1 MTDGTTRKG
10 IILIGAPGS
19 GKGTQAKKM
28 KAELGYAHISTGD
41 LLRAS
46 VKEGSE
52 LGQRAKS
59 YMDQGA
65 LVPDSL
71 VIDLLKEALERPEA
85 EKGFILDGFPRTL
98 AQAEAL
104 DREMSIDKVLDI
116 VVPFDLIE
124 ERITGRRMSPSGH
137 VYHVEANPPKQEG
150 ICDVTGEALYQRED
164 DKPEK
169 VRTRLAGFEQ
179 QTKPV
184 IAHYQANGLVVQIDG
199 VGDPQEVFSRIM
211 AVL

>member
-1 MTDGTTRKG
+1 MTDGNTRKG

-41 LLRAS
+41 LLRAA

-52 LGQRAKS
+52 LGQKAKS

-71 VIDLLKEALERPEA
+71 VIDLLKEALEKPDA
-85 EKGFILDGFPRTL
+85 HKGFILDGFPRTL

-104 DREMSIDKVLDI
+104 DREVTIDKVVDI
-116 VVPFDLIE
+116 IVPFELIE
-124 ERITGRRMSPSGH
+124 KRITGRRMSPSGH
-137 VYHVEANPPKQEG
+137 VYHVETNPPKQEG
-150 ICDVTGEALYQRED
+150 ICDETGEALYQRED

-169 VRTRLAGFEQ
+169 VRTRLASFEQ

-184 IAHYQANGLVVQIDG
+184 IAHYQAKGLVVEIDG